1 MAAAWT
7 GPDLGHLTHE
17 AAIPATASQ
26 LWPFSF
32 VGAIQLQLGA
42 GPLFTEEHLPMSAA
56 TTRRATADTRAQIPL
71 PLVRANQWTLVL
83 TVLVAAL
90 TRQPAILLLPWAI
103 TIAGLAGG
111 PRWQPV
117 FRIARRA
124 FSARLATAPREDAA
138 AQRFN
143 ALLAGTLLTLA
154 LAAFLLLRTTI
165 PTWICAGAVAMAA
178 FLATR
183 GFCVGCA
190 LYGYL
195 PPSLRRI
202 LAGGVKE

>member
-1 MAAAWT
+1 MSSAT
-7 GPDLGHLTHE
+7 GGRT
-17 AAIPATASQ
+17 TAN
-26 LWPFSF
+26 
-32 VGAIQLQLGA
+32 
-42 GPLFTEEHLPMSAA
+42 
-56 TTRRATADTRAQIPL
+56 TRAQIPL
-71 PLVRANQWTLVL
+71 PLVRANQWTMVL

-90 TRQPAILLLPWAI
+90 ARQPAILLLPWAI
-103 TIAGLAGG
+103 TVAGLAGG

-154 LAAFLLLRTTI
+154 LAAFFLLPTTI
-165 PTWICAGAVAMAA
+165 PTWICAGAVATAA

-195 PPSLRRI
+195 PAAARRM
-202 LAGGVKE
+202 LAGNARE